1 MNNEVLLIFIATFT
15 PSLAWLGYFY
25 LRDEFGREPLH
36 LVLMVF
42 GGGLLAGPISL
53 GLFHLI
59 EMTAFYRDIEWIH
72 EASILKQAVYCFLAI
87 GPIEELSKFI
97 AVWIF
102 VDRKHIAFNSPLD
115 GMVYAAAAALGF
127 ATIENWY
134 FMLEAEEPM
143 WALAVTRP
151 FNHVLFASFWGFA
164 LGTSRFKPH
173 HRGLV
178 YKGLL
183 LSMVYHGLYDYIVVT
198 DVVPYL
204 CSFFLVI
211 VLWLWFSVASRH
223 LMEMTLQK
231 NRE

>member
-1 MNNEVLLIFIATFT
+1 MTNDLVVIFIATFA

-25 LRDEFGREPLH
+25 LRDELDREPLH
-36 LVLMVF
+36 LVILVF

-72 EASILKQAVYCFLAI
+72 EASILEQAVYCFLAI
-87 GPIEELSKFI
+87 GPIEELSKFVV
-97 AVWIF
+97 VWIF
-102 VDRKHIAFNSPLD
+102 VDRKHIVFNSPFD

-164 LGTSRFKPH
+164 LGTIRFQK
-173 HRGLV
+173 RGRSLV
-178 YKGLL
+178 YKGLF

-198 DVVPYL
+198 DVVPYM
-204 CSFFLVI
+204 CSFLLVI
-211 VLWLWFSVASRH
+211 VLWLWFSIASRN
-223 LMEMTLQK
+223 LIEMSPRKRQP
-231 NRE
+231 